1 MDQILEGV
9 EGTSCI
15 LDDMIIT
22 GKDDKEHLENLE
34 EVLKRLQANGLRAN
48 REKCEFFQTK
58 ITYCGHEVDRHWFH
72 KTQEKIHAVVN
83 APRPENVQ
91 QLRSFLGL
99 VNYYHKFLPN
109 LATTLNP
116 LNGLL
121 EQGKRWKWTTECEE
135 AFQSVKKL
143 ITSDMVLTQYD
154 PGRPLRLACDAS
166 PVGIGA
172 VLSHIMED
180 GSERPI
186 AFTSRTLTKAERNYS
201 QIDKE
206 ALALVWGVKKFH
218 LYLFG
223 RHFTLVTDHEPLTS
237 IFNPK
242 KGIPAMTVARLQ
254 RYALFLAGFEYSIE
268 YKKTTQHGNADGLSR
283 LLLKKA
289 CDKEVVDPVGI

>member
-9 EGTSCI
+9 EGTSYI

-58 ITYCGHEVDRHWFH
+58 ITYCGHEVDRHWLH

-135 AFQSVKKL
+135 AFHSVKKL
-143 ITSDMVLTQYD
+143 ITSDMVLTHYD
-154 PGRPLRLACDAS
+154 PGRPLRLVAT
-166 PVGIGA
+166 
-172 VLSHIMED
+172 LHQ
-180 GSERPI
+180 SELGQ
-186 AFTSRTLTKAERNYS
+186 FYHTSWRMAQS
-201 QIDKE
+201 
-206 ALALVWGVKKFH
+206 
-218 LYLFG
+218 
-223 RHFTLVTDHEPLTS
+223 
-237 IFNPK
+237 
-242 KGIPAMTVARLQ
+242 
-254 RYALFLAGFEYSIE
+254 
-268 YKKTTQHGNADGLSR
+268 
-283 LLLKKA
+283 
-289 CDKEVVDPVGI
+289 DP

>member
-1 MDQILEGV
+1 MGY
-9 EGTSCI
+9 T
-15 LDDMIIT
+15 
-22 GKDDKEHLENLE
+22 
-34 EVLKRLQANGLRAN
+34 
-48 REKCEFFQTK
+48 RE
-58 ITYCGHEVDRHWFH
+58 
-72 KTQEKIHAVVN
+72 EKIHAVVN

-121 EQGKRWKWTTECEE
+121 EQGKRWNWTTECEE
-135 AFQSVKKL
+135 AFHSVKKL
-143 ITSDMVLTQYD
+143 ITSDMVLTHYD

-223 RHFTLVTDHEPLTS
+223 RHFTLMTDHEPLTS

-254 RYALFLAGFEYSIE
+254 RYALFLAGLNTVLS
-268 YKKTTQHGNADGLSR
+268 TRTQPNMETRMDCHAYL
-283 LLLKKA
+283 
-289 CDKEVVDPVGI
+289 